1 MSNPLEILDS
11 AKEVAAPTA
20 QLSQECWNFD
30 KNQNSKPLNGN
41 NDSVVDFGKTDIY
54 KTVSGQEITVVNGT
68 DKDFK
73 VPAGYDIDPG
83 FVPHGKDLV
92 TSNGDRGTLL
102 PGAPD
107 GSLLPGA
114 PDGTLLPAAPDSTI
128 KTTAPDGTL
137 LPGAPDGTL
146 KPGAPDGSLLP
157 GAPDGSLLPGAPDGS
172 LLPGAPDG
180 SLLPGA
186 PDGSLLPGA
195 PDGTLKPSA
204 K

>member
-107 GSLLPGA
+107 GSLKPGAPDGSLLPGA

-128 KTTAPDGTL
+128 KTTAPDG
-137 LPGAPDGTL
+137 
-146 KPGAPDGSLLP
+146 
-157 GAPDGSLLPGAPDGS
+157 
-172 LLPGAPDG
+172 
-180 SLLPGA
+180 
-186 PDGSLLPGA
+186 SLLPGA